1 MSIDHPRGRAHAFG
15 EEEAMSINFIP
26 NDPLAGA
33 SAPGILS
40 KTKRPNR
47 PASRASFTFKN
58 PSAEGKFDPGTPGF
72 LFWQCREAG
81 LAALQAWETFAGQL
95 AKWQGNRKKLPLL
108 QDVGVDVNAFYDRA
122 SFSFFHRAIGPKTFF
137 SGASTDVV
145 SHEVGHGL
153 LDSVRPQLWDAP
165 FLEAGAFHEAFGDCV
180 AILTA
185 LHDLDTRKALLAA
198 TTTLRKRNFVES
210 TAEELS
216 DGIRRLLPTHNA
228 AEPRHA
234 FNTFQFQIPETLPDD
249 GGPGELID
257 EVHSFGMVFTGCFYD
272 LIALIFADQPAKTEA
287 ALLASARTAGALL
300 VEGAKTALIT
310 PRFFQ
315 AVGRAMVLA
324 DEQSHAGANRDRIRI
339 AFQKHSIMLGANAM
353 LAPAATL
360 AGAAPHLG
368 RVAAIGPATRKDLAA
383 RLGAPRGARLSVEHA
398 AVSGQSF
405 ARVLHT
411 QTVSLGA
418 LDNRLKGV
426 TIAAEV
432 PVMVGESGGRAAVM
446 GHMPEPVSTEREVNA
461 FVGSLLSHGQ
471 IEFGGGARG
480 PRRAVGAVAGRPA
493 PVSRETHR
501 VTTVGG
507 KKLLSRVRFHCRTAA
522 GRRA

>member
-1 MSIDHPRGRAHAFG
+1 
-15 EEEAMSINFIP
+15 
-26 NDPLAGA
+26 
-33 SAPGILS
+33 
-40 KTKRPNR
+40 
-47 PASRASFTFKN
+47 
-58 PSAEGKFDPGTPGF
+58 
-72 LFWQCREAG
+72 
-81 LAALQAWETFAGQL
+81 
-95 AKWQGNRKKLPLL
+95 
-108 QDVGVDVNAFYDRA
+108 
-122 SFSFFHRAIGPKTFF
+122 
-137 SGASTDVV
+137 
-145 SHEVGHGL
+145 
-153 LDSVRPQLWDAP
+153 
-165 FLEAGAFHEAFGDCV
+165 
-180 AILTA
+180 
-185 LHDLDTRKALLAA
+185 LLAA
-198 TTTLRKRNFVES
+198 
-210 TAEELS
+210 
-216 DGIRRLLPTHNA
+216 
-228 AEPRHA
+228 
-234 FNTFQFQIPETLPDD
+234 
-249 GGPGELID
+249 
-257 EVHSFGMVFTGCFYD
+257 
-272 LIALIFADQPAKTEA
+272 
-287 ALLASARTAGALL
+287 ARTAGALL

-324 DEQSHAGANRDRIRI
+324 DEQSNAGANRDRIRI
-339 AFQKHSIMLGANAM
+339 AFQKHSILLGANAM

-383 RLGAPRGARLSVEHA
+383 RLGAPRGTRLSVEHA

-411 QTVSLGA
+411 QTVALGA

-480 PRRAVGAVAGRPA
+480 PRGAVAAGRRG

-507 KKLLSRVRFHCRTAA
+507 KKVLSRVRFHCRTAE
-522 GRRA
+522 GRPG